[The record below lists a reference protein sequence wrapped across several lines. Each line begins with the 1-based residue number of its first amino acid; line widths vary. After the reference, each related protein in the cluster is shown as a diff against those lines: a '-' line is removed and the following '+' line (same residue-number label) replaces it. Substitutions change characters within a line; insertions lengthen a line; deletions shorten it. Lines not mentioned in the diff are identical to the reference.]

1 MISDLPFVLNVVTPS
16 VVSRSK
22 RCPVSCRWR
31 KYGSERWSHFMKDTQ
46 QTERRDGPH
55 TLVCLHQLVLPY
67 GLFHPCSGFI
77 SWRHQEGQFIGQL
90 AFRAISTSSKTPTAY
105 LNSFSI
111 LASPP
116 SPLQMVFPNCPALKV
131 LLSFWQI
138 QSSRAQLKQCVH
150 REHSLTALTQPAVAA
165 RDAALLWIPTEVDP
179 SSLSHHPWPWDFS
192 SSSLGCP
199 EEPGCAR
206 PGGSHRPHT
215 VPGP

>member
-1 MISDLPFVLNVVTPS
+1 MLWHPVWS
-16 VVSRSK
+16 VGQK

-67 GLFHPCSGFI
+67 SLFHPCSGFI

-179 SSLSHHPWPWDFS
+179 SSLSHRPWPWDFS
-192 SSSLGCP
+192 STSLGCP

-215 VPGP
+215 VPGPQ